1 MITLEKKYQ
10 SLLHL
15 FNFKVPIP
23 LILSEKNSI
32 AKNFLSEIRD
42 KEIQKDSMR
51 FRRNL
56 ERMGEIFAYEI
67 SKSMEYEA
75 IEVETVLGTK
85 STYRTADQPVVA
97 TVLRA
102 SLPLFQGVINF
113 FDKAE
118 SAFIGAY
125 RGSHAADQNF
135 KVELDYIT
143 SPSVENKTLILCDPI
158 LATGKSLEK
167 AYRTLTQYGKPKVTH
182 VVSVIASVDGMNY
195 IRETLPECKL
205 WIGDVDRE
213 MNEKFYIVPGLGDAG
228 DLAFGCKL

>member
-1 MITLEKKYQ
+1 M
-10 SLLHL
+10 
-15 FNFKVPIP
+15 
-23 LILSEKNSI
+23 ILSEKNSI

-42 KEIQKDSMR
+42 RNIQKDSMR

-67 SKSMEYEA
+67 SKTMDYKPVET
-75 IEVETVLGTK
+75 ETVLGVK
-85 STYRTADQPVVA
+85 STQVTVDEPVVA

-125 RGSHAADQNF
+125 RGAHDAKDDF

-167 AYRTLTQYGKPKVTH
+167 AYHTLTRFGTPKITH
-182 VVSVIASVDGMNY
+182 IVCVIASVEGMNY
-195 IRETLPECKL
+195 IREKLPDCRL
-205 WIGDVDRE
+205 WIGDVDHS

>member
-1 MITLEKKYQ
+1 M
-10 SLLHL
+10 
-15 FNFKVPIP
+15 
-23 LILSEKNSI
+23 ILSEKKSI
-32 AKNFLSEIRD
+32 AKNFLAEIRD
-42 KEIQKDSMR
+42 KSIQKDPMR

-67 SKSMEYEA
+67 SKTMDFTP
-75 IEVETVLGTK
+75 IETETVLGVK
-85 STYRTADQPVVA
+85 STEKTADEPVVA

-102 SLPLFQGVINF
+102 SLPLFQGVINY

-125 RGSHAADQNF
+125 RGAHAEKGDF
-135 KVELDYIT
+135 EVELDYIT

-167 AYRTLTQYGKPKVTH
+167 AYRSLTRYGKPKITH
-182 VVSVIASVDGMNY
+182 IVCVIASIQGMNY
-195 IRETLPECKL
+195 IRTHLPECQL
-205 WIGDVDRE
+205 WVGDVDRE
-213 MNEKFYIVPGLGDAG
+213 LNDKFYIVPGLGDAG

>member
-1 MITLEKKYQ
+1 
-10 SLLHL
+10 
-15 FNFKVPIP
+15 

-32 AKNFLSEIRD
+32 AKNFLAEIRD
-42 KEIQKDSMR
+42 KRIQKDSMR

-67 SKSMEYEA
+67 SKTMDFTP
-75 IEVETVLGTK
+75 IETETVLGVK
-85 STYRTADQPVVA
+85 STEKTIDEPVVA

-102 SLPLFQGVINF
+102 SLPLFQGVINY

-125 RGSHAADQNF
+125 RGAHAEKEDF
-135 KVELDYIT
+135 EVELDYIT

-167 AYRTLTQYGKPKVTH
+167 AYRSLTRYGKPRVTH
-182 VVSVIASVDGMNY
+182 IVCVIASVEGMNY
-195 IRETLPECKL
+195 IRTRLPECRL
-205 WIGDVDRE
+205 WVGDVDRE
-213 MNEKFYIVPGLGDAG
+213 LNDRFYIVPGLGDAG